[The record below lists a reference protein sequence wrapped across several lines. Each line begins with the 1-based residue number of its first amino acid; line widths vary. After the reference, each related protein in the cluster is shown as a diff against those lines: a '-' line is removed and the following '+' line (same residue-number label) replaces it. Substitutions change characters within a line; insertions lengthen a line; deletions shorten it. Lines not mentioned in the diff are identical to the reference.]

1 MLILALDT
9 CFNKSYLALCN
20 DDKIIESKIIES
32 TDSNYHS
39 AFLISSIRDI
49 LKNNNLLVKNIDMIG
64 VNIGPGSFTGIR
76 AGITIARVLAQ
87 QFNIKIFPVTSLN
100 ILSCHNKTDKRTIT
114 VLDARK
120 NKVYFAEFQGTKT
133 ITEPML
139 IMKDEL
145 IGKLNSNDYIISDLS
160 VKNYL
165 KENSIN
171 AYNYEDLEGN
181 PALFIINIIKE
192 KLNNSPDNDYHWA
205 KVKPLY
211 IQPPSITRPKELNNV

>member
-1 MLILALDT
+1 MLILAFDT

-20 DDKIIESKIIES
+20 DNKVIESKIIEN

-39 AFLISSIRDI
+39 AFLISSVRDI
-49 LKNNNLLVKNIDMIG
+49 LKNNNLFVRDIDIIG

-87 QFNIKIFPVTSLN
+87 QFNIKIIPVTSLN
-100 ILSCHNKTDKRTIT
+100 ILSYLNKTDKPTVT

-120 NKVYFAEFQGTKT
+120 NKVYYAKYKEKNT
-133 ITEPML
+133 ITEPLL

-145 IGKLNSNDYIISDLS
+145 SGKITNNDYVISDLS
-160 VKNYL
+160 IHEYL
-165 KENSIN
+165 KEINMNSF
-171 AYNYEDLEGN
+171 NYEQSNEN
-181 PALFIINIIKE
+181 FALNIINIIKD
-192 KLNNSPDNDYHWA
+192 KLKNNENDYHWA

-211 IQPPSITRPKELNNV
+211 IQPPSITKPKELKNV